1 MNQKNRQAE
10 RAAALRAQ
18 RQRTAIQQRRQ
29 NAHRNPGVQA
39 ALDARR
45 KKKLRAR
52 AAIGGVAG
60 VAVVAAGIFVLTR
73 GDDDKPND
81 AGPKHL
87 IAATV
92 VDGATGALGITASPA
107 AYEVVYDVK
116 TFTDDA
122 DDLHT
127 TQTFTALRP
136 FDSKVVSTG
145 AATTSS
151 TPDTTDKATT
161 DFTFTTN
168 KTLVQ
173 QITTSATS
181 TYSSPPDVG
190 GADFR
195 FDTSLADLVAEGT
208 YVLKERRTLLD
219 RECQVYRTGKAPD
232 ERTTAVPTE
241 TDFADVCIDASGLLL
256 EQVVVSGGAVVAR
269 KTALSV
275 DTAVKLDDA
284 AFTITGDPV
293 ALDAGGLEV
302 EDIDE
307 ETAPV
312 EAYYALAEV
321 PEGYTLAGRYQVT
334 QSDPNAGSQPTPTT
348 DPLTGDTVE
357 PASPPVVDYADVYV
371 NGNKVIVV
379 RQGPVS
385 VEPGGTTFTDVGDTA
400 TMSGISSN
408 VSLNGNIVVG
418 HPTAATEWYVSVS
431 GTESVADLTDLLNGV
446 TLPD

>member
-45 KKKLRAR
+45 KKKLRTR

-81 AGPKHL
+81 GGPKHL

-92 VDGATGALGITASPA
+92 VPDATGALGITSSPT
-107 AYEVVYDVK
+107 AYRVVYDVQTYTGGAK
-116 TFTDDA
+116 DTT
-122 DDLHT
+122 T
-127 TQTFTALRP
+127 TQTFNVQRP
-136 FDSKVVSTG
+136 FNAQVISALVPG
-145 AATTSS
+145 ADS
-151 TPDTTDKATT
+151 TPPTGDTGNT
-161 DFTFTTN
+161 DFRVTTTE
-168 KTLVQ
+168 TLAEQ
-173 QITTSATS
+173 MTATS
-181 TYSSPPDVG
+181 TSTYQIAPDVG
-190 GADFR
+190 GVDWRYDA
-195 FDTSLADLVAEGT
+195 SLSDLVSNGT
-208 YVLKERRTLLD
+208 YVLKERRTLLGH
-219 RECQVYRTGKAPD
+219 ECQVYRTGKAPE
-232 ERTTAVPTE
+232 ERTYTLPTD
-241 TDFADVCIDASGLLL
+241 TDFSDVCIDANGLIL
-256 EQVVVSGGAVVAR
+256 EQVVVTSGVVAAR
-269 KTALSV
+269 KTATSV
-275 DTAVKLDDA
+275 DTDPTIDDA
-284 AFTITGDPV
+284 TFTITGDPV

-302 EDIDE
+302 EEIDE
-307 ETAPV
+307 TKAPV
-312 EAYYALAEV
+312 EAYYALADV
-321 PEGYTLAGRYQVT
+321 PEGYELVGRYQVT

-357 PASPPVVDYADVYV
+357 PPSPPVVDYEDVYV
-371 NGNKVIVV
+371 NGNKLIVV

-385 VEPGGTTFTDVGDTA
+385 VEPGGTTFTDVGDSA

-446 TLPD
+446 EIPS